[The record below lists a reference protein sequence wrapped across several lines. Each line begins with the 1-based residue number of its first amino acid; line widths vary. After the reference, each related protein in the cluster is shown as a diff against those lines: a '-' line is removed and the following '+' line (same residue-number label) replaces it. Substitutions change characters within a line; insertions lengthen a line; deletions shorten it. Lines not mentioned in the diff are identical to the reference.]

1 MPPFLILFDEQ
12 VLPLG
17 DFSHTT
23 NVEINMLARKDR
35 RIALGIQKT
44 GDIDYSST
52 CTGVPVLEYF
62 DFHQLF
68 AACFL
73 C

>member
-1 MPPFLILFDEQ
+1 MPPFLTLFDEQ

-35 RIALGIQKT
+35 GIALGIQKA
-44 GDIDYSST
+44 GI
-52 CTGVPVLEYF
+52 
-62 DFHQLF
+62 
-68 AACFL
+68 
-73 C
+73 